1 MAMAIITGDGD
12 GDPIALTSEDP
23 IAGDATATPGDITGD
38 FTGDLTASAG
48 DPVAS
53 ELGDPSEPT
62 ADLSVSSSD
71 FGSST
76 KVSLQETPNLLGA
89 TTPSPPLPAAQGVGA
104 SEPQHERGGSSHAQF
119 TQSNDAS
126 EGRDDGEN
134 LEEFMISPSRFSP
147 LQDIDEEEET
157 CLEGSGTEVEE
168 GEFPENKV
176 DGKKEKEL
184 QVASRSRQQGSV
196 PRQLRGRVTG
206 SKDKSN
212 GGRHG

>member
-134 LEEFMISPSRFSP
+134 LEVP
-147 LQDIDEEEET
+147 LT
-157 CLEGSGTEVEE
+157 GNHG
-168 GEFPENKV
+168 
-176 DGKKEKEL
+176 GKL
-184 QVASRSRQQGSV
+184 
-196 PRQLRGRVTG
+196 
-206 SKDKSN
+206 
-212 GGRHG
+212 

>member
-1 MAMAIITGDGD
+1 MAIITGDGD

-76 KVSLQETPNLLGA
+76 KLGLKV
-89 TTPSPPLPAAQGVGA
+89 T
-104 SEPQHERGGSSHAQF
+104 
-119 TQSNDAS
+119 NDAS
-126 EGRDDGEN
+126 PDN
-134 LEEFMISPSRFSP
+134 L
-147 LQDIDEEEET
+147 QKCDV
-157 CLEGSGTEVEE
+157 LEGEPGKVGRIISWNYVTDGQPKVMKERIEALEPEKNLMVARVI
-168 GEFPENKV
+168 GGDLMKEFKNFFLTIQATPKQR
-176 DGKKEKEL
+176 GP
-184 QVASRSRQQGSV
+184 GSV
-196 PRQLRGRVTG
+196 VKCHLKYERI
-206 SKDKSN
+206 DKKVADPEDILVLFVNASTWTKMLSSEF
-212 GGRHG
+212 